1 MPVVNEAAER
11 FWNLSPTASVLSPA
25 PERVAAFDR
34 EGRLLTYAR
43 GDEFFKRSLASRLY
57 ARDRGEGRRWREL
70 AAGEAAALF
79 AETRELALT
88 LAAVAGDAALAAR
101 VRDEIAPWTPARL
114 AGEAARFASAYR
126 PIAILP
132 PDRYLSVVVQA
143 TEGCTWNR
151 CTFCSFYQGRPFRV
165 REGEELAAH
174 VARVKEL
181 LGRDLVRRPSVFLAD
196 GNALALGQRRLRP
209 LFALLA
215 RELPGRPVTSFV
227 DVWSGERHDPADW
240 EELARAGLEQVY
252 VGMETG
258 LDELLALV
266 RKPGSAAE
274 CEGFVAAVKA
284 AGVAVTPIVMVGLGG
299 EGYREA
305 HREATLASL
314 ARMPLD
320 RRDLIYL
327 SPFVEEP
334 GSAYAADR
342 ERLGLVAMD
351 EAAIE
356 AEATALA
363 VALRARGLRVGR
375 YDIREFFY

>member
-1 MPVVNEAAER
+1 MASSADR
-11 FWNLSPTASVLSPA
+11 FWNLSPTATVLSPA

-34 EGRLLTYAR
+34 EGRLLTFLC
-43 GDEFFKRSLASRLY
+43 GESFFKRSLGSRLY
-57 ARDRGEGRRWREL
+57 LRDRSDGRRWREIPP
-70 AAGEAAALF
+70 GEASALF
-79 AETRELALT
+79 AGAHDLALAM
-88 LAAVAGDAALAAR
+88 AAEAGDPALAAR
-101 VRDEIAPWTPARL
+101 VAAEIAPWTPERL
-114 AGEAARFASAYR
+114 AGESGRFAAAYR

-165 REGEELAAH
+165 REGAELARH
-174 VARVKEL
+174 VARVKGL
-181 LGRDLVRRPSVFLAD
+181 LGRDLARRRSVFLAD

-209 LFALLA
+209 LFELLA
-215 RELPGRPVTSFV
+215 RELPGRPVASFV

-240 EELARAGLEQVY
+240 DELARAGLEQVY

-274 CEGFVAAVKA
+274 CESFVAALKR
-284 AGVAVTPIVMVGLGG
+284 AGIAVTPIVMVGLGG
-299 EGYREA
+299 EGHRAA
-305 HREATLASL
+305 HRAATLASL

-320 RRDLIYL
+320 RRDLVYL

-334 GSAYAADR
+334 GSAYAAER
-342 ERLGLVAMD
+342 ERLGLGPMG
-351 EAAIE
+351 ETEIAAE
-356 AEATALA
+356 VTAIA
-363 VALRARGLRVGR
+363 AALRARGLRVGR

>member
-1 MPVVNEAAER
+1 VASPAER
-11 FWNLSPTASVLSPA
+11 FWNLSPTATVLSPA

-34 EGRLLTYAR
+34 EGRLLTYLR
-43 GDEFFKRSLASRLY
+43 GEAFWKRSLGSRLHR
-57 ARDRGEGRRWREL
+57 RDRTDGRRWREIPP
-70 AAGEAAALF
+70 GEASVLF
-79 AETRELALT
+79 AETHELALAM
-88 LAAVAGDAALAAR
+88 AADAGDPALAAR
-101 VRDEIAPWTPARL
+101 VAAEIAPWTAERL
-114 AGEAARFASAYR
+114 AGEAERFAAAYR

-165 REGEELAAH
+165 REGEELSRH
-174 VARVKEL
+174 VARVKVL
-181 LGRDLVRRPSVFLAD
+181 LGRDLVRRRSVFLAD

-209 LFALLA
+209 LFELLA
-215 RELPGRPVTSFV
+215 RELAGRPVASFV
-227 DVWSGERHDPADW
+227 DVWSGERHEPADW
-240 EELARAGLEQVY
+240 DELAGAGLEQVY

-266 RKPGSAAE
+266 HKPGSAAE
-274 CEGFVAAVKA
+274 CEGFVAALKG
-284 AGVAVTPIVMVGLGG
+284 AGIAVTPIVMVGLGG

-320 RRDLIYL
+320 RRDLVYL
-327 SPFVEEP
+327 SPFVEET
-334 GSAYAADR
+334 GSVYAAER
-342 ERLGLVAMD
+342 QRLGLAPMGE
-351 EAAIE
+351 EAIAAEVEAI
-356 AEATALA
+356 AA
-363 VALRARGLRVGR
+363 ALRSRGLRVGR